1 LKPVRRASPTAA
13 VVVAYVTGAFM
24 AAMDLHIVNVALPT
38 LGRTFH
44 ASIAHVQWTIVGY
57 ALSLAVFIPASGW
70 IGDRFGTKRT
80 FLVALATFTL
90 ASALCGTAQD
100 LGELIVA
107 RVVQGIGGG
116 MLLPTGT
123 AMLFR
128 AYAPEERARIT
139 RLLILPIIL
148 APASAPII
156 GGVFTQD
163 VSWRWV
169 FLVNVPIGLAVFAF
183 CAVNLEEYREH
194 ARGRFDL
201 TGFVLGGGGLALALY
216 AISEGSVRGWGSAP
230 ILAAGAAGVVTLA
243 LFARLEYRRPEPIL
257 NLRLLDDRLFRA
269 TNIVS
274 MLTSG
279 ALLGTLYLTPI
290 FLQEVQGY
298 TPIGSGTTT
307 FLEALGVI
315 VASQSVGRLYPRLGP
330 RTMAAGG
337 ALVMCALLLG
347 FQLVDAGTSPWL
359 LRAEMFLIGAAN
371 TACYLA
377 VQASMFTGI
386 SHADTGHASAI
397 YNTGRQASVAISVAI
412 LSAVV
417 ASVAGPRL
425 VAFHAAYLGA
435 AAISALGA
443 ATAITLIRTS
453 DAAPSM
459 VGRAARVSP
468 RDRADADR

>member
-44 ASIAHVQWTIVGY
+44 ASIAQVQWTIVGY
-57 ALSLAVFIPASGW
+57 VLSLAVFIPASGW
-70 IGDRFGTKRT
+70 IGDRVGTKRT
-80 FLVALATFTL
+80 FLFALGTFTL

-100 LGELIVA
+100 LGELIGA

-128 AYAPEERARIT
+128 AYPPERRARIT
-139 RLLILPIIL
+139 RLLIVPIIL

-156 GGVFTQD
+156 GGLFTED
-163 VSWRWV
+163 LSWRWV
-169 FLVNVPIGLAVFAF
+169 FLVNVPVGIAVFAF
-183 CAVNLEEYREH
+183 CAVNLREYREH
-194 ARGRFDL
+194 SRGRFDL
-201 TGFVLGGGGLALALY
+201 IGFVLGGGGLALALY
-216 AISEGSVRGWGSAP
+216 ALSEGSVRGWGSAP
-230 ILAAGAAGVVTLA
+230 ILAAGVAGVLTLA
-243 LFARLEYRRPEPIL
+243 LFAHLEYHRVEPIL
-257 NLRLLDDRLFRA
+257 NLRLLNDRLFRA
-269 TNIVS
+269 TNIAS

-290 FLQEVQGY
+290 FLQEVLGY

-307 FLEALGVI
+307 LLEALGVI
-315 VASQSVGRLYPRLGP
+315 VASQSVGRFYSRLGP
-330 RTMAAGG
+330 RAMAAGG
-337 ALVMCALLLG
+337 ALVVSVLLLG
-347 FQLVDAGTSPWL
+347 FQLVDAGTRVWL
-359 LRAEMFLIGAAN
+359 LRAQLFLIGGAN

-377 VQASMFTGI
+377 VQASMFTTI

-397 YNTGRQASVAISVAI
+397 FNTGRQASIAVTVAI
-412 LSAVV
+412 LSAIV

-425 VAFHAAYLGA
+425 VAFHAAYLAA

-443 ATAITLIRTS
+443 ATAIALIRTS

-459 VGRAARVSP
+459 VRR
-468 RDRADADR
+468 